1 MRRLVIVGFVL
12 ATLGAACKKHAPT
25 ASTGS
30 AGSAEPVQVA
40 PANADAKPAM
50 LKDDPW
56 ATMPPG
62 SGSLGAAVG
71 DELARIKGE
80 AQAKGAARGKL
91 ATKTDVSMIALAPK
105 DNLPIHSFAGIKHT
119 GFTVSY
125 SPSAVESHEVYR
137 KALEG
142 NHVFEEVAEGLNKT
156 VRLPTTVDIQLV
168 DCETVN
174 AFYDPN
180 NQRIIVCYE
189 LLDYFLE
196 VFRGN
201 AKNDSELGSAVIG
214 ATIFSFF
221 HESGHALIHLLD
233 LPAVGREEDSADQL
247 ATITL
252 IAAGDE
258 GVAMALSGA
267 YWFQLQQKNEH
278 KTAFW
283 DEHAFDGQRFYNI
296 LCMIYG
302 SNPSKYQGF
311 VTSGDLPKERAARC
325 TEEFTK
331 ISRAWQKLL
340 KPHLTNS
347 GAENMDE
354 AQPAVATTL
363 PPPQPTLPPVAKT
376 DKLPTPKDN
385 PQPTGGDPWGASNTP
400 THPVT
405 VPAPNNVPSSDP
417 WATPAPATTE
427 TGVSCEQVADKA
439 IELIGKELQNRA
451 STLTEEEV
459 DEAKAKIDAELPAL
473 YQQFI
478 AECQKENWPTKDRQ
492 CILRAASLDAATK
505 CGVK

>member
-1 MRRLVIVGFVL
+1 MRRLVMVGFVL
-12 ATLGAACKKHAPT
+12 AALSAACKKQPSV

-30 AGSAEPVQVA
+30 AGSAEPV
-40 PANADAKPAM
+40 PAASADANLNAAM
-50 LKDDPW
+50 LKADPW
-56 ATMPPG
+56 ATIPPG

-71 DELARIKGE
+71 DELAKIKGE
-80 AQAKGAARGKL
+80 AQARGGRGKL

-125 SPSAVESHEVYR
+125 SPSEVQSHEVYR

-168 DCETVN
+168 DCNDIN

-180 NQRIIVCYE
+180 NRRIIVCYE

-196 VFRGN
+196 VFRGS
-201 AKNDSELGSAVIG
+201 AKNENELGSAVIG

-311 VTSGDLPKERAARC
+311 VSSGDLPKERAARC

-347 GAENMDE
+347 GAEHMDE
-354 AQPAVATTL
+354 AQPTVAIKL
-363 PPPQPTLPPVAKT
+363 PPPLPAAPAADNPDT
-376 DKLPTPKDN
+376 NNLPTVD
-385 PQPTGGDPWGASNTP
+385 GRDPWSQPSTP
-400 THPVT
+400 TKPAMPESVPV
-405 VPAPNNVPSSDP
+405 VAAPNDP
-417 WATPAPATTE
+417 WATPTPATPTS
-427 TGVSCEQVADKA
+427 GISCEQVADKA
-439 IELIGKELQNRA
+439 IELIGMELQNRA
-451 STLTEEEV
+451 ATMTEEEV
-459 DEAKAKIDAELPAL
+459 DDAKAKIEAELPAL

-478 AECQKENWPTKDRQ
+478 AECQKDNWPAKDRQ
-492 CILRAASLDAATK
+492 CILRSASLNAATK